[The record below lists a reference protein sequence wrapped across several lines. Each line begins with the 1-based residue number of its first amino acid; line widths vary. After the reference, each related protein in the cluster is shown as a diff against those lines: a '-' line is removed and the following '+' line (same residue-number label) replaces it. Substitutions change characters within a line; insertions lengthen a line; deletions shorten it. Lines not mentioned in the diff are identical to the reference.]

1 MMNLKTLR
9 LTGVASAWAAI
20 SLTQAAEEAS
30 PKTDDLDSSVAA
42 QCVAA
47 NPTQICQPVFCNF
60 AAHPLILPKNHF
72 FEAAESYAE
81 DLRTFVRN
89 HEQLWLRIPV
99 NDPSVTADL
108 NTQEEYAH
116 WHSSAGLP
124 GRR

>member
-1 MMNLKTLR
+1 MNLKILQ
-9 LTGVASAWAAI
+9 LTGVGSALSAI

-30 PKTDDLDSSVAA
+30 PKTDDLDSLVAG

-47 NPTQICQPVFCNF
+47 KPDADLPARVCNF
-60 AAHPLILPKNHF
+60 AAHPLILPKHHF
-72 FEAAESYAE
+72 FELAESYAE

-89 HEQLWLRIPV
+89 HELRLRIPV
-99 NDPSVTADL
+99 NDPTVTADL
-108 NTQEEYAH
+108 DTQDEYAH

>member
-1 MMNLKTLR
+1 MMNLKILR
-9 LTGVASAWAAI
+9 LTGVASALSAI

-47 NPTQICQPVFCNF
+47 KPDADLPARNF
-60 AAHPLILPKNHF
+60 AAHPLILPKHHF
-72 FEAAESYAE
+72 FELAESYAE

-89 HEQLWLRIPV
+89 HEQLRLRIPV
-99 NDPSVTADL
+99 NDPTVTADL
-108 NTQEEYAH
+108 DTQEEYAH